1 MKTITIEKNLYD
13 FEEVR
18 EKALEK
24 NRYCLVDDYSYW
36 YDETLYDAKK
46 ELEKIGFLNA
56 DIQFSGFCSQG
67 DGACF
72 DADIDVEK
80 MLDYLLEIKKFSTEE
95 IQTIKNISD
104 LMEIKIEKNH
114 WANHY
119 CHEKTRYIDIEIDF
133 CNHLDDEFDSIEKGD
148 EIYSRL
154 LKATEEIRLEKCI
167 EIYNKL
173 EDEYDYLTS
182 DSVVADW
189 LNDAYWFNE
198 DGSIYESK

>member
-1 MKTITIEKNLYD
+1 MKEITVKKILYD

-46 ELEKIGFLNA
+46 ELEKMGFMNPN
-56 DIQFSGFCSQG
+56 IQFSGFCSQG

-80 MLDYLLEIKKFSTEE
+80 LLDYLLEIKKFSTEE
-95 IQTIKNISD
+95 ISKLKNLQDYFD
-104 LMEIKIEKNH
+104 LKIEEN
-114 WANHY
+114 NFSTRY
-119 CHEKTRYIDIEIDF
+119 CHENTRYMQVSINDYNYVDE
-133 CNHLDDEFDSIEKGD
+133 DDE
-148 EIYSRL
+148 L
-154 LKATEEIRLEKCI
+154 LICRVNGITEEIRLEKCR
-167 EIYNKL
+167 EIYNQL